1 MTELVRIF
9 GPLGINFSSIG
20 PEVALLAAAC
30 VILLLDC
37 FYKRSG
43 GGHLLSIGL
52 IGLGAAAWLAFRVDP
67 NVPITAYYD
76 TVGADGFSRLIKLI
90 LCGITAISFL
100 MTAGYALRREVESA
114 EYYALMLLATLGMML
129 MASGTDLIL
138 IFLGLEISSISQY
151 ILAGF
156 RHNSDRSTEA
166 SLKYFILGAFAT
178 GFLLYGIAL
187 VYGATGTTNLM
198 SLKIYSAN
206 VEKAPLLLMAGCAML
221 LVGFGFKLS
230 SVPFHMWT
238 PDVYDGAPT
247 PITAFMAA
255 ASKVAGFAALTRILF
270 VGFIGLHSGWGQILW
285 VMAALTMTLG
295 NIAALVQT
303 RVKRMLAYS
312 AIAHAGYLLVA
323 LVSGTEM
330 SGIGIIF
337 YLVAYALTNLGAF
350 AIVGLLR
357 KEDDEGLKLS
367 NFAGLGFRRPWLG
380 LLMSLFMFSLAGMPP
395 TAGFLGKFYIFSGAV
410 EAGYV
415 GLAVLGVINSVISVY
430 YYLRVIVWMYMS
442 PNITGEDPLINAS
455 WPLRLTLAATAIGI
469 LVWGV
474 WPGSLVELAR
484 RAILPLLS

>member
-1 MTELVRIF
+1 M
-9 GPLGINFSSIG
+9 
-20 PEVALLAAAC
+20 
-30 VILLLDC
+30 
-37 FYKRSG
+37 
-43 GGHLLSIGL
+43 
-52 IGLGAAAWLAFRVDP
+52 AAWLALRVDP
-67 NVPITAYYD
+67 NLPITAYYD
-76 TVGADGFSRLIKLI
+76 TVGADGFSRLIKVI
-90 LCGITAISFL
+90 LCGITAVTFL

-129 MASGTDLIL
+129 MASGTDLIM

-156 RHNSDRSTEA
+156 RHESPRSTEA

-198 SLKIYSAN
+198 SLKIYTAN
-206 VEKAPLLLMAGCAML
+206 VEKAPLLLMAGCALL

-247 PITAFMAA
+247 PVTAFMAA

-270 VGFIGLHSGWGQILW
+270 VGFTGVQSGWGQILW
-285 VMAALTMTLG
+285 VIAALTMTLG

-323 LVSGTEM
+323 LVAGTEM
-330 SGIGIIF
+330 GGIGIIY

-350 AIVGLLR
+350 AIVSLLR
-357 KEDDEGLKLS
+357 NEDDEGLKLS

-380 LLMSLFMFSLAGMPP
+380 LLMALFMFSLAGIPP

-410 EAGYV
+410 EAGYI

-430 YYLRVIVWMYMS
+430 YYLRVVVWLYMS
-442 PNITGEDPLINAS
+442 PNIAGEDPLIGAA
-455 WPLRLTLAATAIGI
+455 WPLRLTLALTAIGI
-469 LVWGV
+469 IMFGV
-474 WPGSLVELAR
+474 WPGPLVDLAR